1 MTSLFLPMPPLS
13 MGLIVLGMLVTG
25 IIAFNVFVYPFY
37 VSPLRHLPGPKDNT
51 FFLGQTAK
59 FLQVPWFPELF
70 CKWSREFPDAP
81 IIRYLNFANG
91 ETLFV
96 NSIEAYKQ
104 VLQTKSSYFVKPA
117 FAKQF
122 AHEFIG
128 DGLPFVEGKLH
139 KVRRAAI
146 SQPFSAARLRAFSP
160 VVQQKAEQ
168 LIDVLTQQRNG
179 HGNVEIESN
188 IWKAVLDV
196 IGLETFGLDLNHL
209 ESDESP
215 LFDIFTTM
223 MQPSTFGHVINY
235 LNSLIPIRHHKK
247 NRDALQCLLEHSDP
261 DWNDKRVVEYVLNLL
276 ILGHDTTACSITWA
290 VHELSRRPDCQQR
303 LREEITSMDST
314 CSMPGFSD
322 IDKLPY
328 LHNFVREVLRL
339 YCAVAMAPRQATD
352 DVEIDGIMIPKGAV
366 IQLSPAVMNMH
377 PLVWGTDA
385 QEFNPD
391 RWSHLTG
398 EATSA
403 YAFETFHN
411 GPRMCIGKQL
421 SFMEMKIMLVE
432 MVRKF
437 KIEKPL
443 GNEEKQVEVAGPA
456 FTLRPKENLVSEQHS
471 GFAFCT
477 LHIATFLDFVP
488 PVFFFGSAVQLI
500 ILISIFA
507 IIISVT
513 QRLYRYRLKNE
524 GNKCFQAGD
533 YVGADSLYSKAI
545 IADPKNPALYTNR
558 AMARLK
564 LSYWDSVITDCEA
577 CLQLTPDNMKAR
589 YYLAQ
594 AQIALRDYD
603 AALENAL
610 HAHKLCADTGDR
622 SLAAVTALVLRCK
635 KERWDN
641 LEKKRVRESQDLERK
656 MLELLTKDK
665 EAMLAE
671 ADDGMEKQEIEEES
685 DANIERMKEIFERAR
700 ADGEKKREVPDWAI
714 DDISFGFMVD
724 PVMTKTGKSYER
736 ASIMEHLNRHHSDPL
751 TREPLVPS
759 ELRPNLALKQACE
772 EFLEHNGWAADW

>member
-1 MTSLFLPMPPLS
+1 MALALPLMPSLS
-13 MGLIVLGMLVTG
+13 MGLVVLGMLIIG
-25 IIAFNVFVYPFY
+25 MIAFNVFVYPFY
-37 VSPLRHLPGPKDNT
+37 VSPLRYLPGPKDNA

-168 LIDVLTQQRNG
+168 LIDVLSQRRNE
-179 HGNVEIESN
+179 HGNIEVESN

-235 LNSLIPIRHHKK
+235 LNSLIPIRQYVPMKECIGFSQSCSRVREFIVGLMTIRRNQCEEGLVNEK
-247 NRDALQCLLEHSDP
+247 YRDTLQCLLEHSDP
-261 DWNDKRVVEYVLNLL
+261 DWNDKNVVEYVLNLL

-290 VHELSRRPDCQQR
+290 VHELSRRADCQQR
-303 LREEITSMDST
+303 LRDEIASMDST
-314 CSMPGFSD
+314 CGMPGFSD

-328 LHNFVREVLRL
+328 LQNFVREVLRL
-339 YCAVAMAPRQATD
+339 YCAVAMVPRQATD
-352 DVEIDGIMIPKGAV
+352 DVEIDGIMIPKGTV
-366 IQLSPAVMNMH
+366 IQLSPAVMNTH
-377 PLVWGTDA
+377 PLVWGPDA

-391 RWSHLTG
+391 RWSDLTG
-398 EATSA
+398 DATSA

-432 MVRKF
+432 LVRKF

-443 GNEEKQVEVAGPA
+443 GNEEKQVQVAGPA
-456 FTLRPKENLVSEQHS
+456 FTLRPKENLV
-471 GFAFCT
+471 
-477 LHIATFLDFVP
+477 V
-488 PVFFFGSAVQLI
+488 
-500 ILISIFA
+500 
-507 IIISVT
+507 
-513 QRLYRYRLKNE
+513 RLVE
-524 GNKCFQAGD
+524 
-533 YVGADSLYSKAI
+533 
-545 IADPKNPALYTNR
+545 
-558 AMARLK
+558 M
-564 LSYWDSVITDCEA
+564 
-577 CLQLTPDNMKAR
+577 
-589 YYLAQ
+589 
-594 AQIALRDYD
+594 
-603 AALENAL
+603 
-610 HAHKLCADTGDR
+610 
-622 SLAAVTALVLRCK
+622 
-635 KERWDN
+635 
-641 LEKKRVRESQDLERK
+641 
-656 MLELLTKDK
+656 
-665 EAMLAE
+665 
-671 ADDGMEKQEIEEES
+671 
-685 DANIERMKEIFERAR
+685 
-700 ADGEKKREVPDWAI
+700 
-714 DDISFGFMVD
+714 
-724 PVMTKTGKSYER
+724 
-736 ASIMEHLNRHHSDPL
+736 
-751 TREPLVPS
+751 
-759 ELRPNLALKQACE
+759 
-772 EFLEHNGWAADW
+772 

>member
-1 MTSLFLPMPPLS
+1 M
-13 MGLIVLGMLVTG
+13 G

-37 VSPLRHLPGPKDNT
+37 VSPLRHLPGPKDNA

-59 FLQVPWFPELF
+59 FLQVPWFPELL
-70 CKWSREFPDAP
+70 CKWSREFPNAP

-139 KVRRAAI
+139 KLRRAAI

-168 LIDVLTQQRNG
+168 LIDVLTQHRNEN
-179 HGNVEIESN
+179 GNVEIESN

-215 LFDIFTTM
+215 LFDTFTTM

-235 LNSLIPIRHHKK
+235 LNSLIPIRQYVPMK
-247 NRDALQCLLEHSDP
+247 ACIEFSQSCA
-261 DWNDKRVVEYVLNLL
+261 RVREFIVLNLL

-303 LREEITSMDST
+303 LRDEIAGMDST
-314 CSMPGFSD
+314 CDMPGFSD

-328 LHNFVREVLRL
+328 LHNLVREVLRL
-339 YCAVAMAPRQATD
+339 YLAMAPRQATD

-377 PLVWGTDA
+377 PLVWGQDA

-391 RWSHLTG
+391 RWNDLAG
-398 EATSA
+398 DATSA

-443 GNEEKQVEVAGPA
+443 GSQDKQVEVAGPA
-456 FTLRPKENLVSEQHS
+456 FTLRPKENLV
-471 GFAFCT
+471 
-477 LHIATFLDFVP
+477 V
-488 PVFFFGSAVQLI
+488 
-500 ILISIFA
+500 
-507 IIISVT
+507 
-513 QRLYRYRLKNE
+513 
-524 GNKCFQAGD
+524 GD
-533 YVGADSLYSKAI
+533 YFGADSLYSKAI
-545 IADPKNPALYTNR
+545 IADPKNPLLYTNR

-564 LSYWDSVITDCEA
+564 LELWDSVVADCEA
-577 CLQLTPDNMKAR
+577 CVQLAPNNMKAR

-603 AALENAL
+603 AAVKSAL
-610 HAHKLCADTGDR
+610 HAHKLCVETGDR
-622 SLAAVTALVLRCK
+622 SLAAVTDLVLRCK
-635 KERWDN
+635 KERWDD
-641 LEKKRVRESQDLERK
+641 LEKKRVRESRDLEREI
-656 MLELLTKDK
+656 LELLAKDK

-671 ADDGMEKQEIEEES
+671 TDDDAMVRQEIEEES
-685 DANIERMKEIFERAR
+685 AAKIQRMREIFERAR

-751 TREPLVPS
+751 TREPLVPA